1 MCNTGILLQ
10 NLQHITYPPRTQAV
24 HLRPTGVWTRR
35 WKKSA
40 TDASTSKLSWCQ
52 NCMET

>member
-1 MCNTGILLQ
+1 MCILQ
-10 NLQHITYPPRTQAV
+10 QSTTQTYPRRTQAV
-24 HLRPTGVWTRR
+24 HLRPTGVWTWR